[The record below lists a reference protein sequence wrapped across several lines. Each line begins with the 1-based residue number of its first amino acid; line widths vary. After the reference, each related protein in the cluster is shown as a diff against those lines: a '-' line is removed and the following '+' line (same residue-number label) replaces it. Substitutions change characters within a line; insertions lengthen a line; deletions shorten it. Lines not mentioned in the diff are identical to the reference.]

1 MVPPRLPHHCMN
13 QVPNRSLALPF
24 ATALLLGAC
33 PPAFSGD
40 PGKAV
45 LDDKMP
51 IAQSTLCDLFDRAV
65 LYENDDFLP
74 FQKFA
79 LSGRFQ
85 ADAAFFD
92 ADQGEYDTLEWRRVR
107 AGFKSRHFDTLG
119 VHVET
124 DLDLNDSD
132 PVYRRLTEAN
142 VEWSPGDEL
151 AVKIGKQGANFTL
164 DGGTSSTRIYRMER
178 SLLSTNVWFTERFFT
193 GATASGERDGWIY
206 YTGIFSSDAGTE
218 FGDFES
224 GTFGIVSI
232 GYDFAEA
239 IALDQ
244 AVVRLDYVRHD
255 PTGRGVSGARNL
267 SDIFSLNSTIEN
279 GPWGLRTDLSFA
291 EGIGTQSDLA
301 GLAIMPTYDLSEEW
315 QLVASYN
322 YVTSEDLNG
331 VRLDRYESRIVS
343 DRADEAHEF
352 YFGVNRYFCEH
363 KLKWQA
369 GVEYTTAEDAANDGG
384 AYDGWG
390 FSTGIRISW

>member
-1 MVPPRLPHHCMN
+1 MN
-13 QVPNRSLALPF
+13 QVPNRSLTLPF
-24 ATALLLGAC
+24 ATAFLLGTC

-40 PGKAV
+40 LGKAV

-51 IAQSTLCDLFDRAV
+51 IAQSSLCDLFDHTV
-65 LYENDDFLP
+65 LYENESFLP
-74 FQKFA
+74 LQKFA
-79 LSGRFQ
+79 FTGRLQ
-85 ADAAFFD
+85 ADATFFE
-92 ADQGEYDTLEWRRVR
+92 ADQGEYDSLEWRRVR
-107 AGFKSRHFDTLG
+107 AGFKSQHFDTFG

-142 VEWSPGDEL
+142 LEWSPGDEL
-151 AVKIGKQGANFTL
+151 VVKIGKQGANFTL
-164 DGGTSSTRIYRMER
+164 DGSTSSTRLYRMER

-193 GATASGERDGWIY
+193 GATASGEIDGWIY
-206 YTGIFSSDAGTE
+206 QAGLFSSDAGTE
-218 FGDFES
+218 FSDFES
-224 GTFGIVSI
+224 GNFALLSI

-239 IALDQ
+239 ITVDQ
-244 AVVRLDYVRHD
+244 AVVRLDYVHHD

-267 SDIFSLNSTIEN
+267 SDVVSLNATIEN
-279 GPWGLRTDLSFA
+279 GPWGLRSDLSFA

-301 GLAIMPTYDLSEEW
+301 GIAIMPTYDLSEEW

-322 YVTSEDLNG
+322 YVTSDDLNG
-331 VRLDRYESRIVS
+331 VRLDRYENRIVS

-352 YFGVNRYFCEH
+352 YFGVNRYLCGH

-390 FSTGIRISW
+390 VSSGIRISW

>member
-1 MVPPRLPHHCMN
+1 MN

-51 IAQSTLCDLFDRAV
+51 IAQSTLCDLFDHAV
-65 LYENDDFLP
+65 LYENDSFLP
-74 FQKFA
+74 LQKFA
-79 LSGRFQ
+79 LAGRFQ

-92 ADQGEYDTLEWRRVR
+92 ADQGEYDSLEWRRVR
-107 AGFKSRHFDTLG
+107 AGFKSRHFDHFG

-142 VEWSPGDEL
+142 LEWSPGDEL
-151 AVKIGKQGANFTL
+151 VVKVGKQGANFTL
-164 DGGTSSTRIYRMER
+164 DGGTSSTRLYRMER

-193 GATASGERDGWIY
+193 GATASGEIDGWIY
-206 YTGIFSSDAGTE
+206 QAGLFSSDAGTE

-224 GTFGIVSI
+224 GTFGILSI

-255 PTGRGVSGARNL
+255 PTARGVTGARNL
-267 SDIFSLNSTIEN
+267 SDVFSLNSTIEN

-301 GLAIMPTYDLSEEW
+301 GIAIMPTYDLSEEW

-322 YVTSEDLNG
+322 YVTSEDPNG

-352 YFGVNRYFCEH
+352 YFGVNRYFCGH

-384 AYDGWG
+384 AYEGWG
-390 FSTGIRISW
+390 LSTGIRISW

>member
-1 MVPPRLPHHCMN
+1 MN

-51 IAQSTLCDLFDRAV
+51 IAQSTLCDLFDSAV

-74 FQKFA
+74 LQKFA

-92 ADQGEYDTLEWRRVR
+92 AEQGEYDTLEWRRVR

-164 DGGTSSTRIYRMER
+164 DGSTSSTRIYRMER
-178 SLLSTNVWFTERFFT
+178 SLLSTNVWFPERFFT
-193 GATASGERDGWIY
+193 GATASGEIDGWIY
-206 YTGIFSSDAGTE
+206 QAGLFSSDAGTE

-224 GTFGIVSI
+224 GTFGILSI

-239 IALDQ
+239 ISLDQ
-244 AVVRLDYVRHD
+244 SVVRLDYVRHD
-255 PTGRGVSGARNL
+255 PTGRGVTGARNL

-322 YVTSEDLNG
+322 YVTSEDPNG

-352 YFGVNRYFCEH
+352 YFGVNRYFCGH

-390 FSTGIRISW
+390 FSTGIRMYW

>member
-1 MVPPRLPHHCMN
+1 MTFSSLVRLAMAGPLG
-13 QVPNRSLALPF
+13 LAVYSHS
-24 ATALLLGAC
+24 
-33 PPAFSGD
+33 PAHAGD
-40 PGKAV
+40 AGKSV
-45 LDDKMP
+45 LNDKMP
-51 IAQSTLCDLFDRAV
+51 IAQAGLCDLLDRPV
-65 LYENDDFLP
+65 LYENEDFRPL
-74 FQKFA
+74 QKFA
-79 LSGRFQ
+79 LAGRLQ
-85 ADAAFFD
+85 ADAAFFE
-92 ADQGEYDTLEWRRVR
+92 ADQGEYDSLEWRRVR
-107 AGFKSRHFDTLG
+107 AGFKSQHFDHFG

-142 VEWSPGDEL
+142 LEWSTGDEL
-151 AVKIGKQGANFTL
+151 VVKIGKQAANFTL

-178 SLLSTNVWFTERFFT
+178 SLLSTNVWFPERFFT
-193 GATASGERDGWIY
+193 GATAGGEIDGWIY
-206 YTGIFSSDAGTE
+206 QAGLFSSDAGTE

-224 GTFGIVSI
+224 GNFALLSI
-232 GYDFAEA
+232 GYDFADA

-267 SDIFSLNSTIEN
+267 SDVVSLNSTIEN

-301 GLAIMPTYDLSEEW
+301 GIAIMPTYDLSEEW

-322 YVTSEDLNG
+322 YVTSDDPNG
-331 VRLDRYESRIVS
+331 VRLDRYENRIVS

-352 YFGVNRYFCEH
+352 YLGVNRYFCGH

-369 GVEYTTAEDAANDGG
+369 GIEYTTAEDAANDGG

-390 FSTGIRISW
+390 VSSGIRISW